1 MVIIAACC
9 GKFLWPDMDPGTA
22 WYTIAGHYGP
32 AMAALASCGV
42 LAASMSTAPTY
53 IMVMSSTAM
62 ELYTPLRKSP
72 MSEKQKM
79 FLTKLLIVVF
89 GILFQL
95 LGLLSSDVVDILSN
109 ALTVRAVCGL
119 TFTLFLLWKRPNEK
133 SIFYSMVLGI
143 IVCVVWIVYGYVFG
157 TSPFGIQITYA
168 GGIVALATQIIVTLV
183 TTRSGE
189 RSDSYQLYKE
199 ARKEMKAAIAAGKRV

>member
-1 MVIIAACC
+1 
-9 GKFLWPDMDPGTA
+9 
-22 WYTIAGHYGP
+22 
-32 AMAALASCGV
+32 
-42 LAASMSTAPTY
+42 
-53 IMVMSSTAM
+53 
-62 ELYTPLRKSP
+62 
-72 MSEKQKM
+72 M

-109 ALTVRAVCGL
+109 ALTVRRWYCWFDPL
-119 TFTLFLLWKRPNEK
+119 TLFLLWKRPNEK

-183 TTRSGE
+183 THQVR
-189 RSDSYQLYKE
+189 
-199 ARKEMKAAIAAGKRV
+199 

>member
-1 MVIIAACC
+1 
-9 GKFLWPDMDPGTA
+9 
-22 WYTIAGHYGP
+22 
-32 AMAALASCGV
+32 
-42 LAASMSTAPTY
+42 
-53 IMVMSSTAM
+53 
-62 ELYTPLRKSP
+62 

-168 GGIVALATQIIVTLV
+168 GGSCRTGDPDHCHAGHFP
-183 TTRSGE
+183 RSGE

>member
-1 MVIIAACC
+1 MELKLLLIIASE
-9 GKFLWPDMDPGTA
+9 
-22 WYTIAGHYGP
+22 GP
-32 AMAALASCGV
+32 RR
-42 LAASMSTAPTY
+42 AAS
-53 IMVMSSTAM
+53 V
-62 ELYTPLRKSP
+62 
-72 MSEKQKM
+72 QQ
-79 FLTKLLIVVF
+79 V
-89 GILFQL
+89 
-95 LGLLSSDVVDILSN
+95 
-109 ALTVRAVCGL
+109 
-119 TFTLFLLWKRPNEK
+119 
-133 SIFYSMVLGI
+133 I

>member
-1 MVIIAACC
+1 M
-9 GKFLWPDMDPGTA
+9 
-22 WYTIAGHYGP
+22 
-32 AMAALASCGV
+32 
-42 LAASMSTAPTY
+42 
-53 IMVMSSTAM
+53 
-62 ELYTPLRKSP
+62 
-72 MSEKQKM
+72 
-79 FLTKLLIVVF
+79 
-89 GILFQL
+89 

-168 GGIVALATQIIVTLV
+168 GGIVALAT
-183 TTRSGE
+183 RSLSRWSLPGPV
-189 RSDSYQLYKE
+189 SAPTATSF
-199 ARKEMKAAIAAGKRV
+199 IKRPEKR

>member
-1 MVIIAACC
+1 
-9 GKFLWPDMDPGTA
+9 
-22 WYTIAGHYGP
+22 
-32 AMAALASCGV
+32 
-42 LAASMSTAPTY
+42 
-53 IMVMSSTAM
+53 M

-119 TFTLFLLWKRPNEK
+119 SFTLFLLLEAGLTR
-133 SIFYSMVLGI
+133 
-143 IVCVVWIVYGYVFG
+143 
-157 TSPFGIQITYA
+157 SPFSTAWCWVSSYVLSGSSTA
-168 GGIVALATQIIVTLV
+168 TSSVRVHSVFRLPMPAVLSHWATQIIVTLV

>member
-1 MVIIAACC
+1 
-9 GKFLWPDMDPGTA
+9 
-22 WYTIAGHYGP
+22 
-32 AMAALASCGV
+32 
-42 LAASMSTAPTY
+42 
-53 IMVMSSTAM
+53 
-62 ELYTPLRKSP
+62 
-72 MSEKQKM
+72 M

-143 IVCVVWIVYGYVFG
+143 IVCVVWIVYGTSSVRVHSVFRLPMPAVLSHWRPRSLSRWSLPG
-157 TSPFGIQITYA
+157 PVSAPTATSFI
-168 GGIVALATQIIVTLV
+168 
-183 TTRSGE
+183 
-189 RSDSYQLYKE
+189 
-199 ARKEMKAAIAAGKRV
+199 KRPEKR

>member
-1 MVIIAACC
+1 
-9 GKFLWPDMDPGTA
+9 MDPGTA

-133 SIFYSMVLGI
+133 SIFYSMVLGTS
-143 IVCVVWIVYGYVFG
+143 YVLSG
-157 TSPFGIQITYA
+157 SSTATSSVRVHSVFRLPMPA
-168 GGIVALATQIIVTLV
+168 VLSHWRPQIIVTLV

-199 ARKEMKAAIAAGKRV
+199 AEKR

>member
-1 MVIIAACC
+1 MR
-9 GKFLWPDMDPGTA
+9 FDL
-22 WYTIAGHYGP
+22 
-32 AMAALASCGV
+32 
-42 LAASMSTAPTY
+42 
-53 IMVMSSTAM
+53 
-62 ELYTPLRKSP
+62 
-72 MSEKQKM
+72 
-79 FLTKLLIVVF
+79 
-89 GILFQL
+89 
-95 LGLLSSDVVDILSN
+95 
-109 ALTVRAVCGL
+109 
-119 TFTLFLLWKRPNEK
+119 TLFLLCKRPNEK